1 MGVYSM
7 DGHRRPYGGAETK
20 SDRDIGE
27 EIVHYPRSMEMYN
40 DAIFQLALG
49 SDH

>member
-1 MGVYSM
+1 MAI
-7 DGHRRPYGGAETK
+7 GGLMAVRKLNPVGTF
-20 SDRDIGE
+20 GA

-49 SDH
+49 FDH